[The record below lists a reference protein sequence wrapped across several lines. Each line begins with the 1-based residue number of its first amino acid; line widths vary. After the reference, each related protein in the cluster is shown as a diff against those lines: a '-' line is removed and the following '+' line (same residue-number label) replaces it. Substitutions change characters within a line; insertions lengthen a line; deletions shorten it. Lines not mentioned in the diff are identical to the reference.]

1 MSFTSVV
8 DSTEIG
14 QERKIKERIKWVK
27 SQKTIFVSDIR
38 LYKQDD
44 EFFRITKNN

>member
-1 MSFTSVV
+1 M
-8 DSTEIG
+8 G
-14 QERKIKERIKWVK
+14 KK
-27 SQKTIFVSDIR
+27 SKTILVSDTR

>member
-27 SQKTIFVSDIR
+27 SQKNIFVSDTR

>member
-1 MSFTSVV
+1 M
-8 DSTEIG
+8 G
-14 QERKIKERIKWVK
+14 K
-27 SQKTIFVSDIR
+27 SQKNIFVSDTR